1 MRQRQWFVV
10 CVVVAFAGLTA
21 AAAEAPSEEYR
32 KAMQALGTFT
42 AGIDK
47 EVAAEDWDAIVKM
60 AESARDAFDVAE
72 KYWDGKDADAKS
84 LALEGAKQSQ
94 DLVAVAGQKSKE
106 GAEFAVGE
114 IKATCGT
121 CHAAHREAQ
130 PDGTFLIK

>member
-1 MRQRQWFVV
+1 MRQRQWFAL
-10 CVVVAFAGLTA
+10 CVVVVFAGLVA
-21 AAAEAPSEEYR
+21 AAAEKPSEEYR
-32 KAMQALGTFT
+32 KAMQTLGTFT

-47 EVAAEDWDAIVKM
+47 EVAAEDWDAVAKM
-60 AESARDAFDVAE
+60 GESARDAFELAE

-94 DLVAVAGQKSKE
+94 DLVAVAGQKSRE
-106 GAEFAVGE
+106 GAEFAVSE

-130 PDGTFLIK
+130 SDGTFLIK